1 MTTGTGPSTR
11 PQQDVRR
18 RRAARAG
25 RGREPAPPGVESV
38 RRHREAM
45 LTFRDRDRVRRAAS
59 HDLRSGLTNLAV
71 VLDDLRRSIP
81 EESGLHRHLERA
93 GASLDQIVALAD
105 DLDPSAPSPGRPG
118 PRGGPVDL
126 AALAS
131 DVRDAHAA
139 AAERKGVTLVVEAPR
154 PVPGVPADA
163 KRLRQALDN
172 VVANSVKF
180 TPAGGEVR
188 VRVVDGDGPVEVS
201 VLDTGPGV
209 PEDDPRRIFDRF
221 WRGDPDGA
229 GGTGLGLSIARRH
242 VEALGG
248 RVRARNREDG
258 GAEVTLVLPRAPGRA
273 R

>member
-1 MTTGTGPSTR
+1 MRTGTGPSTR
-11 PQQDVRR
+11 PERDVRR
-18 RRAARAG
+18 RRAPGAG
-25 RGREPAPPGVESV
+25 REEPGPPGVESV
-38 RRHREAM
+38 RRYREAM
-45 LTFRDRDRVRRAAS
+45 LTIRERGRVRRAAT

-81 EESGLHRHLERA
+81 DGSDLRRHVERA

-105 DLDPSAPSPGRPG
+105 DLDPAVPSAGRPG
-118 PRGGPVDL
+118 PRGDTVDL

-139 AAERKGVTLVVEAPR
+139 AAERKGVTLVVDAPD
-154 PVPGVPADA
+154 PIPGVPADA

-172 VVANSVKF
+172 VVGNGVKF
-180 TPAGGEVR
+180 TPRGGEVR
-188 VRVVDGDGPVEVS
+188 VRVVDGDGAVQVS

-209 PEDDPRRIFDRF
+209 PEDDPRRIFHRF
-221 WRGDPDGA
+221 WTGDRDGI

-242 VEALGG
+242 VEAIGG
-248 RVRARNREDG
+248 RIRARNREDG
-258 GAEVTLVLPRAPGRA
+258 GTAITLTLPRVSGRS